1 MTARTP
7 QRPKTRSMTRKLY
20 PRPPAS
26 KGLQK
31 ALTGI
36 QGLDEITEGGL
47 PRGRPTLV
55 SGGAGS
61 GKTMFALE
69 FLVRGATEYGEPG
82 VFISFE
88 ETIPDLTRNAA
99 SLGFDLTRLVADK
112 RLFLDHVHISRS
124 EVAETGEYDLDGLFI
139 RIADAVKRVGA
150 RRVVLDTIEALFGEL
165 PNPGI
170 LRAEIRRLFGWL
182 KDQGLTTVI
191 TAERDRSD
199 RLTRHDIQEFVSDCV
214 IVLDHRIREE
224 ISTRRLRVVKYRGST
239 HGTNEYPF
247 LIDEHGISVLPIS
260 SLGLDHE
267 APKERI
273 STGITRLDGMLSG
286 KGFYRGSSILLSGT
300 AGTGK
305 TSVAAHFVEAAC
317 RRGERC
323 LYFAFEESPR
333 QIVRNMRSIGIDLEP
348 WVRKGL
354 LQFHAL
360 RPTYAG
366 IEEVLLVTHKR
377 IATFKPDVVVVDP
390 MTNLLTVSTLN
401 EVRSMLTRLVDF
413 LKTQKIT
420 AIFTSLTL
428 AGGSLETSEADV
440 SSLMDTWLLLKT
452 VEVGGERNRALYL
465 LKSRG
470 MEHSNQI
477 REFLLTSHGLQ
488 LLDVYL
494 GPEGV
499 LTGSARVTQEGREKA
514 ATTSRRQHLEGRGRE
529 LDRKREMFEARMHML
544 RAEFQV
550 EKTSFSRASPNR
562 NYSTKSCY
570 RTADRWYAAGKRTS
584 PRTTRMGVPRRS
596 RGNVE
601 CPLPEPTRRHDPA
614 HRHARAWGRPECS
627 EPRSPR
633 NAMPGSFGSSSRAD
647 LPSRLVPSQ
656 T

>member
-1 MTARTP
+1 MTKKQKARQP
-7 QRPKTRSMTRKLY
+7 S
-20 PRPPAS
+20 S
-26 KGLQK
+26 KALLK

-36 QGLDEITEGGL
+36 QGLDEITGGGL

-61 GKTMFALE
+61 GKTLFGLE
-69 FLVRGATEYGEPG
+69 FLVRGATQYNEPG
-82 VFISFE
+82 VFMSFE
-88 ETIPDLTRNAA
+88 ETIPDLTTNAA
-99 SLGFDLTRLVADK
+99 SLGFDLGRLVADK
-112 RLFLDHVHISRS
+112 KLFLDHVYISRS
-124 EVAETGEYDLDGLFI
+124 EIAETGEYDLDGLFI
-139 RIADAVKRVGA
+139 RIADAIQRVGA
-150 RRVVLDTIEALFGEL
+150 KRIVLDTIEALFGEL

-182 KDQGLTTVI
+182 KQKGVSTVI
-191 TAERDRSD
+191 TAERDRPD
-199 RLTRHDIQEFVSDCV
+199 TLTRHGIEEFVSDCV

-260 SLGLDHE
+260 SLGLDHA
-267 APKERI
+267 APGVRI
-273 STGITRLDGMLSG
+273 STGITRLDGMMGG
-286 KGFYRGSSILLSGT
+286 KGFYQGSSILLSGT

-354 LQFHAL
+354 LHFHAA

-366 IEEVLLVTHKR
+366 IEEVLLVTHKH
-377 IATFKPDVVVVDP
+377 IANFQPSVVVIDP

-413 LKTQKIT
+413 LKTQAIT
-420 AIFTSLTL
+420 AVFTSLTMP
-428 AGGSLETSEADV
+428 GGSLEANEADV
-440 SSLMDTWLLLKT
+440 SSLMDTWLLLKAI
-452 VEVGGERNRALYL
+452 EVGGERNRALYV

-477 REFLLTSHGLQ
+477 REFVLTNDGLR
-488 LLDVYL
+488 LLDFYL
-494 GPEGV
+494 GPVGGV
-499 LTGSARVTQEGREKA
+499 SGTARVSQEGREKA
-514 ATTSRRQHLEGRGRE
+514 AGTSRRQQLEGRGRE
-529 LDRKREMFEARMHML
+529 LDRKREIFEARMTML

-550 EKTSFSRASPNR
+550 EEDVIQQSISESKLLDEELLQ
-562 NYSTKSCY
+562 
-570 RTADRWYAAGKRTS
+570 DRGQ
-584 PRTTRMGVPRRS
+584 MVRS
-596 RGNVE
+596 READASAYKKNGG
-601 CPLPEPTRRHDPA
+601 A
-614 HRHARAWGRPECS
+614 AAAARAR
-627 EPRSPR
+627 
-633 NAMPGSFGSSSRAD
+633 
-647 LPSRLVPSQ
+647 
-656 T
+656 